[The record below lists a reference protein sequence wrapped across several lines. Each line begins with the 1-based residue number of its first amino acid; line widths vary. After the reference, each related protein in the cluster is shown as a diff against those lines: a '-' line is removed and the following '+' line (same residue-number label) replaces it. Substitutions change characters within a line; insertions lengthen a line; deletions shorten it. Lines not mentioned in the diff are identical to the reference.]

1 MSQSHS
7 GGIRL
12 PSSLSCFLCYCREKW
27 AVAGRGS
34 GVDRAAPPARRGRCG
49 AKRGPRPT
57 RAGTGAGF
65 GASGGCGLGSG
76 RSGFLPR
83 RRGAWASPGPRP
95 RLRVSALAMAGP
107 APVRALRGPSS
118 GRRRDR
124 GLRVRRRGDPNKAG
138 SARAAL
144 ACATDGSGCPAFSP
158 SRANAI
164 GVWVSEG
171 CSGVLRVHDVMI

>member
-1 MSQSHS
+1 MLTEPLLLPA
-7 GGIRL
+7 GG
-12 PSSLSCFLCYCREKW
+12 
-27 AVAGRGS
+27 AVGRSEGR
-34 GVDRAAPPARRGRCG
+34 DPPARGLALGLGRV
-49 AKRGPRPT
+49 
-57 RAGTGAGF
+57 
-65 GASGGCGLGSG
+65 GGCGLGSG
-76 RSGFLPR
+76 RSGFPPR

-107 APVRALRGPSS
+107 ASVRALRGPSS

-164 GVWVSEG
+164 RVWVSEG